1 MRSRV
6 VFLFLSATLNSITG
20 SFKPYWSIPVA
31 FSSTV
36 RSELREERV
45 ESILE
50 TTSGSARKGLGSVI
64 FHREP
69 SRCRFI
75 VSPERFLISTLR
87 IWSSGKFS
95 SLTVV
100 VSTGALSAV
109 AAFLLDHQ
117 ITPLS
122 TSKRKLAVR
131 RPLDFMGYLRLHH
144 VINPNP
150 ITASGN
156 PTTLSQNVAFSLPVV
171 IFSGR
176 SSGAFGRMEIKSS
189 SEESQLTMFTIKS
202 RLPSER
208 DPVML
213 FCAARE
219 VPTTTKRP
227 CGEPLSVSATA
238 SVSGPFFP
246 FVGST
251 APRAL
256 IDVVATLASVVATS
270 FESVALPADF
280 VSSVRA
286 NGYAVGTRVSGSVM
300 GCDS

>member
-1 MRSRV
+1 MVAV
-6 VFLFLSATLNSITG
+6 VAG
-20 SFKPYWSIPVA
+20 V
-31 FSSTV
+31 
-36 RSELREERV
+36 
-45 ESILE
+45 
-50 TTSGSARKGLGSVI
+50 
-64 FHREP
+64 
-69 SRCRFI
+69 
-75 VSPERFLISTLR
+75 
-87 IWSSGKFS
+87 
-95 SLTVV
+95 
-100 VSTGALSAV
+100 LSAV

-122 TSKRKLAVR
+122 TSRSALAVR
-131 RPLDFMGYLRLHH
+131 RPLDFMGYLRLHQ

-156 PTTLSQNVAFSLPVV
+156 TTTLSQNVAFNLRLV
-171 IFSGR
+171 ILSGR
-176 SSGAFGRMEIKSS
+176 SSGAFGRIEMRSS

-208 DPVML
+208 DPAML
-213 FCAARE
+213 FCAACD

-227 CGEPLSVSATA
+227 WGEPPRVPATA

-256 IDVVATLASVVATS
+256 IAVVATLASVVATS
-270 FESVALPADF
+270 FETVVLLTDF
-280 VSSVRA
+280 VSSERA